1 MAGNMEWAI
10 RGTQHEYGNWLDT
23 VDSAETPRVICH
35 AASRCLEGDRP
46 VRQCRWDE
54 AFDEGIGVE
63 VHTGDSCPSFEGDSQ
78 SLEYST

>member
-10 RGTQHEYGNWLDT
+10 RGTPLEYGNWLDT
-23 VDSAETPRVICH
+23 VGSAETPRVICH

-63 VHTGDSCPSFEGDSQ
+63 GTYRRQLPIFRRGFAI
-78 SLEYST
+78 T